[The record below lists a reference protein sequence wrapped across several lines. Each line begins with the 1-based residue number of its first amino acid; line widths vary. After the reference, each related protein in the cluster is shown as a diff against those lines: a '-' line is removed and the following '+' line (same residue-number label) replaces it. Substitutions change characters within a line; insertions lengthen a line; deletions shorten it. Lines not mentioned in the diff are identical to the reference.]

1 MGRFAL
7 PAGPQ
12 NAMRQATVRSRCECQ
27 STLVADL
34 DESKHVV
41 AAYVIDKHGE
51 REGAPAHS
59 ISADRARFD
68 IGWLCP
74 VCGRN
79 TLRSF
84 ASEALAYVDLPAPPA
99 TAPPT
104 PMG

>member
-1 MGRFAL
+1 MRGSFAL
-7 PAGPQ
+7 PPRTE
-12 NAMRQATVRSRCECQ
+12 NTMRQATVRSRCECQ

-34 DESKHVV
+34 DERKQVV
-41 AAYVIDKHGE
+41 RAYVIDKHGE

-59 ISADRARFD
+59 IAPDHARFD

-84 ASEALAYVDLPAPPA
+84 ATEALAYVTLSEPPAPAPA
-99 TAPPT
+99 
-104 PMG
+104 G